1 VVRQEQKPEFTKTI
15 AGISQ
20 NTQFCE
26 SSDKEQKNSE
36 MSLSTV
42 CKTVHQYN
50 SAPIPKT
57 DMRKLQEIAEDYSA
71 VKNYVYQRYGGIKS
85 LSKIYPGYTVQNEMT
100 ASGLRTQLELPSV
113 YFYLAVFDALGDI
126 KNQWTQTKNRTEK
139 CIRENENLTPED
151 RHYLRFVMKQS
162 QCFEC
167 ILLEKEIILS
177 ENWEKAFAE
186 VRTGVDE
193 ARLNQYLRRQVR
205 RHLRK
210 LHTDTAD
217 IFAVSGKAYRYDDH
231 GIYFATKEKRK
242 RVFVPL
248 TDNNRYTKQLY
259 VRIFP
264 EEENIVI
271 HAPVETK
278 VRRHE
283 DYQKE
288 IGLAVGIRNMF
299 VTDRGNVYGEKYS
312 EYQYSLA
319 EYVRE
324 NNIRYRRNKEKNPGR
339 KKYMAGRQKMEAA
352 LHTYINAEINR
363 MLRTE
368 KPGVIYVPKLPQSS
382 KASVN
387 KKINSSVNMWQ
398 KGYVRKRLTQ
408 KCREQSIELIEVFG
422 KDISNECSRCGAIG
436 QKANGVFFCK
446 ACGAELSER
455 ENAAKNALKRGQ
467 VSS

>member
-1 VVRQEQKPEFTKTI
+1 MPQSTI
-15 AGISQ
+15 
-20 NTQFCE
+20 
-26 SSDKEQKNSE
+26 
-36 MSLSTV
+36 
-42 CKTVHQYN
+42 CKTVRQYN
-50 SAPIPKT
+50 SMPISEA
-57 DMRKLQEIAEDYSA
+57 DMRKLQEIAKDYGA

-85 LSKIYPGYTVQNEMT
+85 LPKIYPGYTVQNEMT
-100 ASGLRTQLELPSV
+100 ASGLRMQLGLPSV

-126 KNQWTQTKNRTEK
+126 KNQWTQTKSRTEK

-162 QCFEC
+162 QCFES

-177 ENWEKAFAE
+177 ENWEKTFAE

-205 RHLRK
+205 KHLRK
-210 LHTDTAD
+210 LHTDTVD
-217 IFAVSGKAYRYDDH
+217 GFAISEKAYRYDDH
-231 GIYFATKEKRK
+231 GIYFAIKEKRK

-264 EEENIVI
+264 GEGKIVI

-278 VRRHE
+278 VRQHE
-283 DYQKE
+283 DYQRE

-299 VTDRGNVYGEKYS
+299 VTDRGNIYGEKYS
-312 EYQYSLA
+312 DYQYALA
-319 EYVRE
+319 DYVRE
-324 NNIRYRRNKEKNPGR
+324 SNIRYSRNKEKNPGR
-339 KKYMAGRQKMEAA
+339 KKYMAGRERMEAA

-368 KPGVIYVPKLPQSS
+368 KPSVIYAPKLPQSS

-398 KGYVRKRLTQ
+398 KGYVRNRLTQ
-408 KCREQSIELIEVFG
+408 KCREQSVELIEVFG

-436 QKANGVFFCK
+436 QKVNGVFFCK
-446 ACGAELSER
+446 ACGTELPER
-455 ENAAKNALKRGQ
+455 VNAARNALKRGQ
-467 VSS
+467 TSS